1 MSLNPSR
8 LSRDFRIVVLAATI
22 YAIVMG
28 TLGILQY
35 QALRVP
41 HGDSGMYEEHLWN
54 FLHGKGFRSQ
64 IDDGRLFLGEHP
76 QIIHLALIPI
86 YVLWPTLETLQVVET
101 VCLAGGAI
109 AIFLLA
115 RTMKIPEAGL
125 GVGIA
130 YLLYFPLQHLNLEAS
145 WKTFRPEAFGV
156 PLLFGMIWAMENRRW
171 RIASLFLIAT
181 LCSKEDYGITTACLG
196 AWLAAMSLWR
206 RPIDREGL
214 LWGSVW
220 SIVSV
225 GLVFAAVQWI
235 IPYFRGDI
243 PHFARYFD
251 GLGTGPIE
259 MASKLM
265 TEPMLFAERLST
277 PANGWF
283 IVLMIGPLLFVPLAS
298 PTRLAITLPTFA
310 YLMLSSR
317 PGLATPWFHF
327 QAPLIPILFWATLAG
342 IKHLSR
348 WLPASGLAWSIAA
361 ACLISGF
368 VYGRSPLASRFY
380 DPAYGSPRKV
390 WAGQT
395 LFEPL
400 GSYFRDVYLP
410 DDRSRHFAEV
420 MKVVKPTDRVAAT
433 DYARTRFT
441 HFAAAYTYPE
451 YRGNVTAALWDVIV
465 IDRSEGWWGRE
476 PNNPDRELLL
486 ALARR
491 DGGGPETLTIRGQTF
506 RVVLN
511 DPYWWVAR
519 QVRPDAKEAS
529 SP

>member
-1 MSLNPSR
+1 
-8 LSRDFRIVVLAATI
+8 
-22 YAIVMG
+22 MG
-28 TLGILQY
+28 TLGVWQY
-35 QALRVP
+35 QSLRVP
-41 HGDSGMYEEHLWN
+41 HGDSAMYEEHLWN

-76 QIIHLALIPI
+76 QVFHLALIPI
-86 YVLWPTLETLQVVET
+86 YVLWPCLPTLQIVETLA
-101 VCLAGGAI
+101 LASGAM

-115 RTMKIPEAGL
+115 RTMQIPRAGL
-125 GVGIA
+125 PIAVA

-156 PLLFGMIWAMENRRW
+156 PLLLWAIVSLENRRFGW
-171 RIASLFLIAT
+171 ASFLFLVT
-181 LCSKEDYGITTACLG
+181 LTTKEDYGITIACLG
-196 AWLAAMSLWR
+196 GWLVVTSLAR
-206 RPIDREGL
+206 RPIDRL
-214 LWGSVW
+214 AMAWGIAW
-220 SIVSV
+220 SLTSAL
-225 GLVFAAVQWI
+225 LVFAAVQWI
-235 IPYFRGDI
+235 IPFFRGDI

-265 TEPMLFAERLST
+265 TEPMLFVERIAT

-283 IVLMIGPLLFVPLAS
+283 IALMLGPLLFLPIAS
-298 PTRLAITLPTFA
+298 PTRLALTLPTFA

-342 IKHLSR
+342 LRRMSRFAPLS
-348 WLPASGLAWSIAA
+348 LLAWTVTL

-368 VYGRSPLASRFY
+368 LYGRSPLSARFY
-380 DPAYGSPRKV
+380 DPQYGSPRRL
-390 WAGQT
+390 WAGQS

-400 GSYFRDVYLP
+400 GAYYRDVYVP
-410 DDRSRHFAEV
+410 DTRSRSFEDV
-420 MKVVKPTDRVAAT
+420 LQVVHPSDRVAAT

-441 HFAAAYTYPE
+441 HFRAAYTYPE
-451 YRGNVTAALWDVIV
+451 YRGKVTVDDWDVLV
-465 IDRSEGWWGRE
+465 IDRTEGWWGRE

-486 ALARR
+486 ALARQ
-491 DGGGPETLTIRGQTF
+491 DGGPERLQIRGRPFQ
-506 RVVLN
+506 VVLN
-511 DPYWWVAR
+511 TPYWWVAR
-519 QVRPDAKEAS
+519 QDRSAATDPP